1 MFKKRFIGVVALLA
15 LVLAGCQAEQTTTH
29 KPTQTT
35 TTHKQTKTTTILAN
49 KTFKSGDKPYLV
61 VNHNKST
68 LDVRQWQTERIKYGA
83 LDDLNRTTTNTAYLS
98 HDTLGRSNTRERQN
112 WRPTGWHNQP
122 VMIDGHRVI
131 PQNRGHLIAYA
142 ISFNFDED
150 GIFKK
155 GQLGSSDNPKNLAT
169 QTEFSNQR
177 TMQIFEDQVRQAL
190 IRHKKVI
197 YQVTTVFRGSE
208 LMPRG
213 YWVQAI
219 STDKTLNFNAYVW
232 NVEPKMQF
240 DYATGRGRVD
250 QTMKVAD
257 YYPGNRYTK

>member
-15 LVLAGCQAEQTTTH
+15 LMLAGCQVQPATPH
-29 KPTQTT
+29 KPAQTT
-35 TTHKQTKTTTILAN
+35 TTHKQAKTTTALAA
-49 KTFKSGDKPYLV
+49 KTFKSGDEPYLV

-98 HDTLGRSNTRERQN
+98 NETLGHSHTRARQN

-142 ISFNFDED
+142 ISFNFDKD
-150 GIFKK
+150 GVFKK
-155 GQLGSSDNPKNLAT
+155 GQPGSNDNPKNLAT

-177 TMQIFEDQVRQAL
+177 TM
-190 IRHKKVI
+190 
-197 YQVTTVFRGSE
+197 
-208 LMPRG
+208 
-213 YWVQAI
+213 
-219 STDKTLNFNAYVW
+219 
-232 NVEPKMQF
+232 
-240 DYATGRGRVD
+240 
-250 QTMKVAD
+250 
-257 YYPGNRYTK
+257 